1 MNQAFSQ
8 IQSHIQR
15 TKRSMT
21 NQCSVLILQGGGALG
36 AYQAG
41 VFEHLHEKHRP
52 IEWVIGTSI
61 GAINAAL
68 IAGNPPETRLIKLK
82 AFWHSLAPWSPDP
95 TTAWMLALT
104 PLANLSHSINTMS
117 TLMRGVEGFFKP
129 RLGANLDINT
139 KVPLSEVGFYDTSPL
154 KATLEKYIDFDYLNS
169 GAMRISV
176 CAVDIDTGQST
187 IFDNQKEQIRAEHI
201 MASGALPPGFPPIE
215 IDGKVYWDGG
225 VYSNSPLSVFLAEMR
240 ERDAL
245 CFMVDLWDPTEQRPS
260 SITEALAR
268 YKSIQY
274 ASRSQEQL
282 ENHEAIANLQKAI
295 RLLSQKLPAS
305 ERARKDTQAL
315 MKMGCDHTINVVK
328 LIMKSAPDDQNY
340 FKDIDFSASTIKAR
354 WQAGIDDCQRALR
367 HKSWLLPLPP
377 HAGLVIHELP
387 QE

>member
-1 MNQAFSQ
+1 MA
-8 IQSHIQR
+8 
-15 TKRSMT
+15 

-41 VFEHLHEKHRP
+41 VFEHLHEQHRP

-82 AFWHSLAPWSPDP
+82 AFWQSLAPWSPDP

-104 PLANLSHSINTMS
+104 PLANLSHSIKTMG
-117 TLMRGVEGFFKP
+117 TLVRGVEGFFKP
-129 RLGANLDINT
+129 RIGANPDINT
-139 KVPLSEVGFYDTSPL
+139 KVPLNEMGFYDTSPL

-176 CAVDIDTGQST
+176 CAVDIDTGQSMV
-187 IFDNQKEQIRAEHI
+187 FDNQKERLRAEHI
-201 MASGALPPGFPPIE
+201 MASGALPPGFPPVE

-225 VYSNSPLSVFLAEMR
+225 IYSNSPLSVFLAEMR

-245 CFMVDLWDPTEQRPS
+245 CFMVDLWDPTEQRPA

-282 ENHEAIANLQKAI
+282 DNHETIANLQKAI
-295 RLLSQKLPAS
+295 RLLSQKLPAN
-305 ERARKDTQAL
+305 ERASKDTQAL
-315 MKMGCDHTINVVK
+315 MKMGCDHTINVVN
-328 LIMKSAPDDQNY
+328 LIMKSAPEDQNY
-340 FKDIDFSASTIKAR
+340 FKDIDFSAAAINAR
-354 WQAGIDDCQRALR
+354 WQTGIHDCQRALR